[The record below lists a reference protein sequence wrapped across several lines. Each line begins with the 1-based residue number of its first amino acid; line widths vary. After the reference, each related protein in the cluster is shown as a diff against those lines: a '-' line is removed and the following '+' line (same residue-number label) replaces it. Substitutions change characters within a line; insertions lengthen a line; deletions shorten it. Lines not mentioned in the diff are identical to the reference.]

1 GRGMC
6 QWGSSFWG
14 TDQTYTWILNHY
26 YNPDS
31 AAIPATITAVTNDNK
46 IADDRTLTIAPN
58 PVTGNTITI
67 GYTLTGLSQAAS
79 IVLTDN
85 FGQSARQQHV
95 VLQQGLNQISVSTS
109 GLKAGVYNV
118 TVRLA
123 SGKGISK
130 KLVIVK

>member
-1 GRGMC
+1 MC

-31 AAIPATITAVTNDNK
+31 AAIQTTITAVTNSNK

-58 PVTGNTITI
+58 PVTSGTITI
-67 GYTLTGLSQAAS
+67 GYTLTGLSQPAS

-85 FGQSARQQHV
+85 FGQSARQRNV
-95 VLQQGLNQISVSTS
+95 VLQQGLNQLSVSTS
-109 GLKAGVYNV
+109 GLKAGIYNV

-123 SGKGISK
+123 SGKAVNK
-130 KLVIVK
+130 KILILSRQ